1 MAGLFNV
8 FSGLFNAFTLVNVR
22 IVHQSKPQAPP
33 AGRVVER
40 SDLPWVHFVEQS
52 LCMHSMRFKG
62 VFSQHPP
69 CRIATWGNAG
79 TALQNSP
86 KMVGRIVQ
94 RLRKRLEMG
103 VTCGLFSNPH
113 HLLTPANY
121 PRFPSAHA
129 ITGLKTR
136 KQGVSRPSAPPQ
148 RPSSSSPKR
157 QPDDQLH
164 SDNDPQHHLGVWSR
178 RNETV

>member
-1 MAGLFNV
+1 MCRCYEFLAGLFNV
-8 FSGLFNAFTLVNVR
+8 FSGLFNAFTLVNVW
-22 IVHQSKPQAPP
+22 IVHQSNPHSRPRR
-33 AGRVVER
+33 RVVER
-40 SDLPWVHFVEQS
+40 SVLPWVHFVEQS

-113 HLLTPANY
+113 HLLTPGNY
-121 PRFPSAHA
+121 PRLASRHA
-129 ITGLKTR
+129 TIAFETR
-136 KQGVSRPSAPPQ
+136 KTGRFSPVLLVRFAP
-148 RPSSSSPKR
+148 
-157 QPDDQLH
+157 
-164 SDNDPQHHLGVWSR
+164 N
-178 RNETV
+178 